1 MGGLVVW
8 TLIAWVL
15 RLTDVVN
22 GYVLVLLLVLAAVLV
37 PVVANWRLRR
47 SNPAAVQQES
57 SDVQAGEPDSDMPVE
72 WWGIARD
79 WAPEDEEALDR
90 AIAAR
95 S

>member
-1 MGGLVVW
+1 MRPPAPLPYPLLIRAAGVGL
-8 TLIAWVL
+8 
-15 RLTDVVN
+15 
-22 GYVLVLLLVLAAVLV
+22 LLLVLAAVLV